1 MGDLVRQQERRDLPP
16 LSDRELAD
24 HLPEL
29 FLGLA
34 LYLRTAGTADARLRV
49 QRAGQVHGD
58 SRWQQPYPL
67 DWVLRD
73 QWLVFRT
80 IEAEVFI
87 PFIDRYHL
95 RESEFWPARQLAL
108 RCLEDHSAGSTEP
121 GVPRVIHRDFR
132 LLAPRA
138 RGFDAQLRQ
147 RGVH

>member
-1 MGDLVRQQERRDLPP
+1 MYPDELRRELAREIETNQDRLAQRWVDLVRLPEQCDFRP
-16 LSDRELAD
+16 LSDREHAD

-73 QWLVFRT
+73 QWLVFRA
-80 IEAEVFI
+80 IEAEVFL

-95 RESEFWPARQLAL
+95 RESLA
-108 RCLEDHSAGSTEP
+108 GT
-121 GVPRVIHRDFR
+121 
-132 LLAPRA
+132 
-138 RGFDAQLRQ
+138 
-147 RGVH
+147 